1 MNGKVHGVSLD
12 SPNIVI
18 KLLIL
23 SGDGSKEW
31 TPEWM
36 QKLDHRFGDDGV
48 FWMSYDDLLKK
59 YQLFDRTRL
68 FSNEWKITQQW
79 TTVTVPWNVD
89 YNDTKFTFTLDKKSS
104 VVIVLSQVKYFQQ
117 GSASYLLIWLSL
129 TLDTSVALRVN
140 MTLDYHSVSTSQ
152 ARKLISY
159 AATIST
165 T

>member
-1 MNGKVHGVSLD
+1 
-12 SPNIVI
+12 
-18 KLLIL
+18 
-23 SGDGSKEW
+23 
-31 TPEWM
+31 M

>member
-1 MNGKVHGVSLD
+1 LD
-12 SPNIVI
+12 TPKIMY

-48 FWMSYDDLLKK
+48 FWMSYDDLMKK

-89 YNDTKFTFTLDKKSS
+89 YNDTKFTFTLEKKSS
-104 VVIVLSQVKYFQQ
+104 VVIVLSQVRYLQSNHNYFL
-117 GSASYLLIWLSL
+117 ANLCLSL
-129 TLDTSVALRVN
+129 ILDISVVLRVN
-140 MTLDYHSVSTSQ
+140 TTSAYHSVSINQ
-152 ARKLISY
+152 ARRLISY